1 MAGSPSHLNHS
12 LNTGEWLELL
22 DELNI
27 GAFMADEKRLIRAI
41 NYTAQAIMEE
51 KADALIGK
59 DCRDIFTGVRCTRAC
74 VFSKDYRAVDGHD
87 MPVTE
92 MEKNGRHILTRFA
105 APVYDANG
113 QLTGCLTILQDHSPI
128 YDLIDRVH
136 YEERSLKM
144 TLDNLDI
151 GIYTVNRGGLI
162 TFFNDAA
169 ERISGYSRK
178 QILGEHFSILFEN
191 LPASD
196 QSLMQTAMATGRPQI
211 NRRGNIV
218 DSGKVALPISAKYM
232 ALRNE
237 KGAIVGGLAT
247 FQDQTLVSQLSKAI
261 SERYTFH
268 DMIGKDP
275 AIQKIFQMVHVVA
288 RSDATILIEGA
299 TGTGKD
305 LLAKVIHT
313 TSKRSQK
320 PFVKINCA
328 AIPDN
333 LIESEMFGYLK
344 GAFTGADRDKPG
356 HFQAAAGGT
365 IFLDEIGDLP
375 MALQAKLLRVLE
387 DREFY
392 PLGSRKT
399 EKVDVRIVSAT
410 NRGLDQMV
418 AEGTFRADLYYR
430 LNVMRIELPPLAARR
445 SDIPLLIRH
454 ILRQLCAS
462 RDARIPDISRPA
474 MKILL
479 NLEYPGNVRELEN
492 ILEHALIIC
501 RDDLIRPEHL
511 PAYTCQPPVAPAPTL
526 TPAAVS
532 GSQLE
537 ETERRKILEVLEKH
551 GGHRSKS
558 AAELQMDRTTLWRK
572 MRKYGI

>member
-1 MAGSPSHLNHS
+1 
-12 LNTGEWLELL
+12 
-22 DELNI
+22 
-27 GAFMADEKRLIRAI
+27 
-41 NYTAQAIMEE
+41 
-51 KADALIGK
+51 
-59 DCRDIFTGVRCTRAC
+59 
-74 VFSKDYRAVDGHD
+74 
-87 MPVTE
+87 
-92 MEKNGRHILTRFA
+92 
-105 APVYDANG
+105 
-113 QLTGCLTILQDHSPI
+113 
-128 YDLIDRVH
+128 
-136 YEERSLKM
+136 
-144 TLDNLDI
+144 
-151 GIYTVNRGGLI
+151 
-162 TFFNDAA
+162 
-169 ERISGYSRK
+169 
-178 QILGEHFSILFEN
+178 
-191 LPASD
+191 
-196 QSLMQTAMATGRPQI
+196 MATGRPQL
-211 NRRGNIV
+211 NRRGKIV

-275 AIQKIFQMVHVVA
+275 TIQKIFQMVDVVA
-288 RSDATILIEGA
+288 KSDATILIEGA

-313 TSKRSQK
+313 TSRRSQK
-320 PFVKINCA
+320 PFVKVNCA
-328 AIPDN
+328 AIPDT
-333 LIESEMFGYLK
+333 LIESEMFGYRK

-356 HFQAAAGGT
+356 HFQEAAGGT

-392 PLGSRKT
+392 PLGSRNT
-399 EKVDVRIVSAT
+399 QKVDVRIVSAT
-410 NRGLDQMV
+410 NRALDQMV

-430 LNVMRIELPPLAARR
+430 LNVMRIELPPLAERR

-454 ILRQLCAS
+454 ILRQLCAA
-462 RDARIPDISRPA
+462 RDTHIPAITGPA

-501 RDDLIRPEHL
+501 QDDRIRPDHL
-511 PAYTCQPPVAPAPTL
+511 PAYTYQPPASDPAQPEPPTAPD
-526 TPAAVS
+526 S
-532 GSQLE
+532 RFDDS
-537 ETERRKILEVLEKH
+537 ERRKILEVLEKNR
-551 GGHRSKS
+551 GHRIRS

-572 MRKYGI
+572 MKKYRIPGG

>member
-1 MAGSPSHLNHS
+1 MPHENHT
-12 LNTGEWLELL
+12 LKTDEWLELL

-27 GAFMADEKRLIRAI
+27 GAFMADREQIIQAI
-41 NYTAQAIMEE
+41 NYTAQAIMEL
-51 KADALIGK
+51 KADDLIGL

-74 VFSKDYRAVDGHD
+74 VFSNAYRAVNGHE

-92 MEKNGRHILTRFA
+92 IRKSGRHVLTRFA
-105 APVYDANG
+105 APVYDADG
-113 QLTGCLTILQDHSPI
+113 GLAGCLTILQDHSPI

-151 GIYTVNRGGLI
+151 GIYTVNRGGLV

-169 ERISGYSRK
+169 ERISGYDRK
-178 QILGEHFSILFEN
+178 QILGEHFSMLFED

-196 QSLMQTAMATGRPQI
+196 QALMQTAMSTGRPRF
-211 NRRGNIV
+211 NRQGSIV
-218 DSGKVALPISAKYM
+218 DSGKVAVPISAKYM

-247 FQDQTLVSQLSKAI
+247 FQDLTLVSQLKKAI
-261 SERYTFH
+261 RERYTFH

-288 RSDATILIEGA
+288 KSDATILIEGD

-305 LLAKVIHT
+305 LLAKVIHS

-320 PFVKINCA
+320 PFVKVNCA
-328 AIPDN
+328 AIPEN
-333 LIESEMFGYLK
+333 LIESEMFGYRK

-356 HFQAAAGGT
+356 HFQEAAGGT

-399 EKVDVRIVSAT
+399 QKVDVRIVSAT

-445 SDIPLLIRH
+445 ADIPLLIRH
-454 ILRQLCAS
+454 ILRQLCAA
-462 RDARIPDISRPA
+462 RDARMPDISGPA
-474 MKILL
+474 MNILL

-501 RDDLIRPEHL
+501 QEDLIRPEHL
-511 PAYTCQPPVAPAPTL
+511 PAYTTGQPTMTVRVAPEP
-526 TPAAVS
+526 PA
-532 GSQLE
+532 GPQNRFD
-537 ETERRKILEVLEKH
+537 ETERRKIEAALEKH
-551 GGHRSKS
+551 GGHRSRS
-558 AAELQMDRTTLWRK
+558 AAELKMDRTTLWRK
-572 MRKYGI
+572 MRKYGIEG